1 MSKILKCLLGSIAL
15 IALLATGTVVA
26 HAANKTV
33 LIGVQVPVTG
43 PQATYGKDMFNA
55 VQLAAN
61 YINSHGGIN
70 GKMVKLTVGDSAC
83 DPQEAVNAASKL
95 VSKGV
100 AAVVGGYCSG
110 ATLPTLTVY
119 GESNIPFVITAS
131 NSTKLI
137 PANKG
142 NAFMINSTGFAQV
155 KKAVEFFQSKKIKT
169 LAIVNRGDAYSQNL
183 ASLTQKKWTGL
194 GYKVPVYATVSN
206 GQQDFSSLVT
216 KITDANP
223 QAVFWTAY
231 YAQGALLIRQLRENG
246 YTGLIALGDGSNSPK
261 LFQIA
266 GQAANGVY
274 CFSNPIVK
282 FLPKAKHFIVEYK
295 KQFNEDPGPYSALTY
310 DGMRLI
316 AWAMNKAKST
326 KHENVI
332 KALATAHGQDWLTGP
347 ISFTKQNTL
356 ARSNF
361 VVLEGKAGEW
371 ILYKG

>member
-1 MSKILKCLLGSIAL
+1 MSRLSKFV
-15 IALLATGTVVA
+15 LAAVGVLAVGPM
-26 HAANKTV
+26 AAQAADTV
-33 LIGVQVPVTG
+33 LIGVQVPITG
-43 PQATYGKDMFNA
+43 PQATYGKDMLNA
-55 VQLAAN
+55 VKLAAQ
-61 YINSHGGIN
+61 YVDSHGGIS
-70 GKMVKLTVGDSAC
+70 GKQIKLTVGDSAC
-83 DPQEAVNAASKL
+83 DPQEAVNAASQL
-95 VSKGV
+95 ASKGV

-110 ATLPTLTVY
+110 ATLPTLKVY
-119 GESNIPFVITAS
+119 GDSNIPFVITAS

-137 PANKG
+137 PANPG

-155 KKAVEFFQSKKIKT
+155 AKAVAFFHSKNIKSM
-169 LAIVNRGDAYSQNL
+169 AIVNRGDAYSQNL
-183 ASLTQKKWTGL
+183 ASLTRDKWKKSGN
-194 GYKVPVYATVSN
+194 KVAVYATVSR

-223 QAVFWTAY
+223 DAVFWTAY
-231 YAQGALLIRQLRENG
+231 YSQGALLIRQLRENG

-282 FLPKAKHFIVEYK
+282 FLPKAKHFISEYK

-316 AWAMNKAKST
+316 AWAMNKAGST
-326 KHENVI
+326 DHKEVI
-332 KALATAHGQDWLTGP
+332 KTLASANGQNWLTGP
-347 ISFTKQNTL
+347 IKFTSKNTL

-361 VVLEGKAGEW
+361 VVLKGQSGEW
-371 ILYKG
+371 TLYKR